1 MHFNNVF
8 VVDAPKQLVLFI
20 SDFNELY
27 IISPDY
33 FDCQSL
39 LIFILVATL
48 SGALNRRT
56 NTIQTLNNICKR

>member
-20 SDFNELY
+20 GDFNELY

-48 SGALNRRT
+48 CGALNRRT